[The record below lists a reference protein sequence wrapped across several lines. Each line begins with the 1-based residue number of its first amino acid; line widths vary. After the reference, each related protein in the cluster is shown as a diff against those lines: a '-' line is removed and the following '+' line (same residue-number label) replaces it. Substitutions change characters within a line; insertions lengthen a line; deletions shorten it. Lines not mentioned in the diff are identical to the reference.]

1 MVDRDLV
8 AGKRSELADHLA
20 RVRARRKATADELRR
35 DRDALDLVAFNL
47 MLAVQTCADI
57 ASHFIADE
65 GWAAAASLG
74 AAFERLRD
82 QGVISAP
89 VCQGLARAVGLRN
102 VVAHGYAGVRP
113 EMIHAA
119 ATAGLADLEAF
130 AREVAT
136 WTQRFPET
144 ST

>member
-8 AGKRSELADHLA
+8 ASKLSELADRLA
-20 RVRARRKATADELRR
+20 RVRAHRKTTADDLGR

-57 ASHFIADE
+57 ASHLIADE

-82 QGVISAP
+82 QGVISEP
-89 VCQGLARAVGLRN
+89 VSTALARAVGLRN

-113 EMIHAA
+113 EMIHAG
-119 ATAGLADLEAF
+119 ATVGLADLEAF
-130 AREVAT
+130 SREVAT
-136 WTQRFPET
+136 WAQGRR
-144 ST
+144 

>member
-8 AGKRSELADHLA
+8 AGKLSELAGHLA
-20 RVRARRKATADELRR
+20 RVRARRKPTAGELGR

-57 ASHFIADE
+57 ASHLIADE

-89 VCQGLARAVGLRN
+89 VCEALARAVGLRN

-119 ATAGLADLEAF
+119 ATTGLADLEAF
-130 AREVAT
+130 TREVAA
-136 WTQRFPET
+136 WTQRQEA
-144 ST
+144 S

>member
-1 MVDRDLV
+1 MVDRNLV
-8 AGKRSELADHLA
+8 ASKLSELADHLA
-20 RVRARRKATADELRR
+20 RVRARRKATAEELAR

-57 ASHFIADE
+57 ASHLIADE

-82 QGVISAP
+82 QHVISAA
-89 VCQGLARAVGLRN
+89 VSEALARAVGLRN

-119 ATAGLADLEAF
+119 ATSGLADLEAF
-130 AREVAT
+130 SREVAAWT
-136 WTQRFPET
+136 TQR
-144 ST
+144 

>member
-1 MVDRDLV
+1 MVDPDLV
-8 AGKRSELADHLA
+8 ASKLSDLTDHLE
-20 RVRARRKATADELRR
+20 RVRSRRKATAEELGG

-57 ASHFIADE
+57 ASHLIADE

-74 AAFERLRD
+74 IAFERLRD
-82 QGVISAP
+82 QGVISSP
-89 VCQGLARAVGLRN
+89 VCTALARAVGLRN

-113 EMIHAA
+113 EMIHVA

-130 AREVAT
+130 SREVAH
-136 WTQRFPET
+136 
-144 ST
+144 

>member
-8 AGKRSELADHLA
+8 ASKLSELADHLA
-20 RVRARRKATADELRR
+20 RVRARRKATADELGR

-82 QGVISAP
+82 QRVISAP
-89 VCQGLARAVGLRN
+89 VCEALARAVGLRN
-102 VVAHGYAGVRP
+102 VVAHGYAGMRP

-130 AREVAT
+130 SREVAT
-136 WTQRFPET
+136 WTQRGASEP
-144 ST
+144 

>member
-8 AGKRSELADHLA
+8 AGKLGELADHLA
-20 RVRARRKATADELRR
+20 RVRARRRPTADELAR

-57 ASHFIADE
+57 ASHVIADE
-65 GWAAAASLG
+65 GWAAATSLG
-74 AAFERLRD
+74 AAFERLRNE
-82 QGVISAP
+82 GVVSAA
-89 VCQGLARAVGLRN
+89 VCEALARAVGLRN

-119 ATAGLADLEAF
+119 ATTGLADLEAF
-130 AREVAT
+130 SREVAR
-136 WTQRFPET
+136 WTQDRR
-144 ST
+144 